1 MFPFFGLAN
10 SKGNPLVI
18 GISGKA
24 RSGKDTLGQ
33 FLCEEYRCL
42 HYYFAKPL
50 KEGARVMFNLTEEQ
64 IENKEEV
71 IEPWG
76 MSPRKIYQLLGTEV
90 GRGLD
95 KQIWIKNAQMF
106 VKSVPG
112 RTVVI
117 TDVRFKNEAEWIR
130 SQDGIVINV
139 ERDSQTII
147 TENTHSSENDIESDD
162 YDLLIKNN
170 GTIDE
175 MCNEVM
181 YHIQNGQRV

>member
-1 MFPFFGLAN
+1 MF
-10 SKGNPLVI
+10 I
-18 GISGKA
+18 
-24 RSGKDTLGQ
+24 
-33 FLCEEYRCL
+33 
-42 HYYFAKPL
+42 
-50 KEGARVMFNLTEEQ
+50 
-64 IENKEEV
+64 
-71 IEPWG
+71 
-76 MSPRKIYQLLGTEV
+76 
-90 GRGLD
+90 
-95 KQIWIKNAQMF
+95 
-106 VKSVPG
+106 KSVPG

-181 YHIQNGQRV
+181 YRIQKQ